1 MVTPENELV
10 LLDRSDIEDPAVLD
24 FTNDDAVM
32 EYFERNP
39 ELLTICTRDD
49 PEQHYLRA
57 KRFSF
62 LGDPWLQRAQEYRL
76 GEPCEMVITDTN
88 SRLYAFGEIVPGV
101 EGRCAKLPI
110 RAFIKDCRFLP
121 LRIPEGAASVGPQE
135 LASASLDDEEFWRF
149 YYPHCELNPGD
160 AVVGVICGYDYN
172 PANDSSTILL
182 DPVAYLQ
189 ALEED
194 PTWVFRHLGFTLP
207 KGTAVQRS
215 DSRPSEHEGFAAGP
229 AKPACRVLLVDD
241 DIRKVLAPTVAF
253 LRDEGFRLVACAS
266 AEEAKEAVNRAL
278 ASPTG
283 EMFDVAIIDIHLNS
297 TVFGN

>member
-1 MVTPENELV
+1 MPIVTYARFRVLRSDVVEMVTPENELV

-49 PEQHYLRA
+49 PEQHYQRA
-57 KRFSF
+57 KRFSV
-62 LGDPWLQRAQEYRL
+62 LADPWFQRVQEFRL

-101 EGRCAKLPI
+101 EGRCAKSPI
-110 RAFIKDCRFLP
+110 RAFLKDRRVLP

-135 LASASLDDEEFWRF
+135 LASASLDDEEFWRL

-160 AVVGVICGYDYN
+160 TVVGVICGYDYN
-172 PANDSSTILL
+172 PENDSSIVLL

-189 ALEED
+189 ALEDD
-194 PTWVFRHLGFTLP
+194 PTRALGIRLAEGYG
-207 KGTAVQRS
+207 GTAV
-215 DSRPSEHEGFAAGP
+215 GFAA
-229 AKPACRVLLVDD
+229 V
-241 DIRKVLAPTVAF
+241 
-253 LRDEGFRLVACAS
+253 
-266 AEEAKEAVNRAL
+266 
-278 ASPTG
+278 
-283 EMFDVAIIDIHLNS
+283 
-297 TVFGN
+297 